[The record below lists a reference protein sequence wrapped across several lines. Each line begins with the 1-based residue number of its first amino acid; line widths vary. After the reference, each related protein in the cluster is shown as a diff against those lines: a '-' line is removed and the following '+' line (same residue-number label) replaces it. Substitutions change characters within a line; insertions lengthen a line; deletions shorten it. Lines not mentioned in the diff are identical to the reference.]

1 MFVFRKEQ
9 RSFDFNGITIGGY
22 PGENPTV
29 LVGGLFFKGQSI
41 VESTKEGLFDKKT
54 AKEWLD
60 AGINMSER
68 TGHPLIVEVY
78 GRSGIAMER
87 HLSWLVENF
96 DGPFMYE
103 SPNVSAKKRATN
115 FCSESGLVGR
125 AIYNSINI
133 SMDEDER
140 AFLKDSQINMAV
152 VLGWSPKAR
161 SLKER
166 MDVIEAIVSDAKGLG
181 IERFVIDPGTM
192 PVGAGYGLELR
203 TNVAVKSELGLPTC
217 LAPHNAPSAW
227 KFIKEKDLDRDE
239 IVNSSVIASIVAAQL
254 FATDCIMYGSMRRS
268 QEVFAAVA
276 LTQNAIFSAV
286 EEATQVLGTTKQIF
300 EPKARE

>member
-1 MFVFRKEQ
+1 MFVFKREQ
-9 RSFDFNGITIGGY
+9 RSFDFSGITIGGC

-29 LVGGLFFKGQSI
+29 LAGGLFFKGQSI
-41 VESTKEGLFDKKT
+41 VESTREGLFDKKT

-60 AGINMSER
+60 SGIDISER

-78 GRSGIAMER
+78 GRSGTAMER

-103 SPNVSAKKRATN
+103 SPNANAKKRAVDY
-115 FCSESGLVGR
+115 CRDAGLAQR

-140 AFLKDSQINMAV
+140 AFLKDSHLDMAV
-152 VLGWSPKAR
+152 LLGWSPKAS

-166 MDVIEAIVSDAKGLG
+166 MDVIEAMVSEARGLG
-181 IERFVIDPGTM
+181 IQKFVIDPGTM

-239 IVNSSVIASIVAAQL
+239 VVNSSIIASIVAAQL

-276 LTQNAIFSAV
+276 LAQNAIFSAV
-286 EEATQVLGTTKQIF
+286 EEAIQVLGTTKQLF
-300 EPKARE
+300 EPKAGE

>member
-1 MFVFRKEQ
+1 MFVFKKEQ
-9 RSFDFNGITIGGY
+9 KSFDFSGITIGGH

-41 VESTKEGLFDKKT
+41 VEDTKEGLFDKKT
-54 AKEWLD
+54 AKEWLN

-87 HLSWLVENF
+87 HLSWLAENF

-103 SPNVSAKKRATN
+103 SPNVGAKKRATE
-115 FCSESGLVGR
+115 FCSEAGLTGR
-125 AIYNSINI
+125 AIYNSINM
-133 SMDEDER
+133 SMDKDER
-140 AFLKDSQINMAV
+140 AFLEDSQLDMAV
-152 VLGWSPKAR
+152 ILGWSPKAN

-166 MDVIEAIVSDAKGLG
+166 MDVIEAILSDAKGLG
-181 IERFVIDPGTM
+181 IEKFVIDPGTM

-203 TNVAVKSELGLPTC
+203 TNVALKSELGLPTC

-239 IVNSSVIASIVAAQL
+239 IINSSVIASIVAAQL
-254 FATDCIMYGSMRRS
+254 FAADCIMYGSMRRS
-268 QEVFAAVA
+268 QEIFASVA
-276 LTQNAIFSAV
+276 LIQNAIFSAV
-286 EEATQVLGTTKQIF
+286 EEASQVLGKMKHLF

>member
-1 MFVFRKEQ
+1 MFVFKKEQ
-9 RSFDFNGITIGGY
+9 RSFDFSGITIGGY

-41 VESTKEGLFDKKT
+41 VESTKEGFFDKKT

-60 AGINMSER
+60 VGINMSER

-78 GRSGIAMER
+78 GRSGTAMER

-103 SPNVSAKKRATN
+103 SPNFSAKKRAVDY
-115 FCSESGLVGR
+115 CSDAGLTER

-133 SMDEDER
+133 SMDKDER
-140 AFLKDSQINMAV
+140 TVLQGSHLDMAV
-152 VLGWSPKAR
+152 VLGWSPKAG

-166 MDVIEAIVSDAKGLG
+166 MDVIEAMVSDAKGLG
-181 IERFVIDPGTM
+181 IEKFVIDPGTM

-227 KFIKEKDLDRDE
+227 KFIQEKDLDKDE
-239 IVNSSVIASIVAAQL
+239 VVSSSVIASIVAAQL
-254 FATDCIMYGSMRRS
+254 FATDCIMYGSMKRS

-276 LTQNAIFSAV
+276 LVQNAIFSAV
-286 EEATQVLGTTKQIF
+286 EESNQVLGTTKKLF

>member
-1 MFVFRKEQ
+1 MFVFKKEQ
-9 RSFDFNGITIGGY
+9 KSFDFSGITIGGY

-78 GRSGIAMER
+78 GRSGVAMER
-87 HLSWLVENF
+87 HLSWLTENF

-103 SPNVSAKKRATN
+103 SPNVSAKKRATD
-115 FCSESGLVGR
+115 FCTDVGLTGR

-140 AFLKDSQINMAV
+140 AVLKDSQLDMAV
-152 VLGWSPKAR
+152 VLGWSPKAS

-166 MDVIEAIVSDAKGLG
+166 IDVIEMMVSDVKGLG
-181 IERFVIDPGTM
+181 IEKFVIDPGTM

-203 TNVAVKSELGLPTC
+203 TNVAIKSEMGLPTC

-227 KFIKEKDLDRDE
+227 KFIRKKDLDME
-239 IVNSSVIASIVAAQL
+239 EVVNSSVIASIAAAQL

-268 QEVFAAVA
+268 REVFAAVA
-276 LTQNAIFSAV
+276 LIQNAIISAI
-286 EEATQVLGTTKQIF
+286 EESSQVLGTTKQF
-300 EPKARE
+300 FKPKAGE